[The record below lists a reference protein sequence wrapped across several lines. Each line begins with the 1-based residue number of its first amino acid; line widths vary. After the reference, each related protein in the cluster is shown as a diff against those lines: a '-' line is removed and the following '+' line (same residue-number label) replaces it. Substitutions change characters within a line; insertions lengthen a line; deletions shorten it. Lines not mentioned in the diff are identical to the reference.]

1 MSHCILCCYSSA
13 LTLAGAILLSQM
25 KSCLETAVRLI
36 LVVSTATGLL
46 SSTIPLTSQSMISSR
61 SMDNKWRGA
70 GPVTHDP
77 PPAFVFDLGHL
88 KHFLVVVETSL
99 TTKQKA
105 LPIILCNCRHHF
117 LKVTWINEVLTL
129 RIITCLQGFILF

>member
-1 MSHCILCCYSSA
+1 
-13 LTLAGAILLSQM
+13 
-25 KSCLETAVRLI
+25 
-36 LVVSTATGLL
+36 
-46 SSTIPLTSQSMISSR
+46 
-61 SMDNKWRGA
+61 MDNKWRGA

-105 LPIILCNCRHHF
+105 LPIILCNFRYSI
-117 LKVTWINEVLTL
+117 LPPDDGVDNTEINLT
-129 RIITCLQGFILF
+129 IS